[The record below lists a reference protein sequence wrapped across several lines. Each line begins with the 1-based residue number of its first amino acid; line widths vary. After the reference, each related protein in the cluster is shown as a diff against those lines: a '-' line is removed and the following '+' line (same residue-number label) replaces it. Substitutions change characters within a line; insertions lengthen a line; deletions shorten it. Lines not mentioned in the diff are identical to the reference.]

1 MATSSK
7 TTGEVVATSVSDEN
21 EVESFQADLEG
32 NSNAA
37 RKEKV
42 VKLAGPEPKLS
53 RMNTEELATAYQ
65 GDNHSRLYVYT
76 LYIYLHTATR
86 YLLSIMYYPTKAGW
100 PRASTTGIRTRP
112 PKCQSVA

>member
-32 NSNAA
+32 NGNAA

-42 VKLAGPEPKLS
+42 VKLAELKLS
-53 RMNTEELATAYQ
+53 SINTEELSTADQ

-76 LYIYLHTATR
+76 
-86 YLLSIMYYPTKAGW
+86 
-100 PRASTTGIRTRP
+100 
-112 PKCQSVA
+112 